1 MVIVPRVSRGLMQ
14 KYIPGDILRNF
25 SFMLENAVIMGQNCH
40 CLEAI
45 FECIDIHVTNI
56 TLSHG
61 KKVKHNNRSPEGGRY
76 MSSPTTTL
84 PNTKPSD
91 VILQHTNRQIHGYL
105 SEQADMIENSLTMEC
120 MDKGENWLE
129 SYWDIF

>member
-1 MVIVPRVSRGLMQ
+1 MERHKNIRFLILLVPTFFYHMVVPNRLKKHFV
-14 KYIPGDILRNF
+14 
-25 SFMLENAVIMGQNCH
+25 NA
-40 CLEAI
+40 
-45 FECIDIHVTNI
+45 DI

-105 SEQADMIENSLTMEC
+105 SEQADMIE
-120 MDKGENWLE
+120 K
-129 SYWDIF
+129 